1 MDDIDASTTP
11 VPPAPGDWRTFSLTE
26 ADLAEGMRIQLA
38 TNLGTR
44 RSLWSIAVFAAML
57 LAYGY
62 TSNGMWGLGAWALGI
77 VVFVIAFPA
86 IFVPLQVRSALRGRA
101 TLKEPWRIAVAP
113 DGLHLRNADG
123 DTRYRWGGFVARRV
137 GRNVLLLNT
146 TSTTSVP
153 IPLRALEPRDRE
165 AIDVH
170 LRAAGVA
177 LDGSR
182 R

>member
-1 MDDIDASTTP
+1 MDDDHGSAMP
-11 VPPAPGDWRTFSLTE
+11 VPPAAGDWRTYTLTE
-26 ADLAEGMRIQLA
+26 ADLVESMRTQYVA
-38 TNLGTR
+38 NLRTR
-44 RSLWSIAVFAAML
+44 RGLWSIALFAAML

-77 VVFVIAFPA
+77 VVFAIAFPRVFIA
-86 IFVPLQVRSALRGRA
+86 RQVRSAFRTRASLR
-101 TLKEPWRIAVAP
+101 EPWRIAVTP
-113 DGLHLRNADG
+113 DALHLHNADG
-123 DTRYRWGGFVARRV
+123 DTRYRWRGFVARRV

-146 TSTTSVP
+146 TPTTSVP
-153 IPLRALEPRDRE
+153 IPLRALEPLDRE
-165 AIDVH
+165 AIDAH